1 MEGKVL
7 HMRPD
12 EDRNRQHDGE
22 EQPQYLAVKP
32 PILRERMQLLIA
44 AALLVAVVIMLIE
57 WQW

>member
-1 MEGKVL
+1 MEGMVL
-7 HMRPD
+7 RMRPD

-44 AALLVAVVIMLIE
+44 AVLLVAVAVLLIE

>member
-1 MEGKVL
+1 
-7 HMRPD
+7 MRPD
-12 EDRNRQHDGE
+12 QDRNRQHDGE

-44 AALLVAVVIMLIE
+44 AALLVAVVIMIIE

>member
-1 MEGKVL
+1 
-7 HMRPD
+7 MRPD

-44 AALLVAVVIMLIE
+44 AVLLVAVAIILIE